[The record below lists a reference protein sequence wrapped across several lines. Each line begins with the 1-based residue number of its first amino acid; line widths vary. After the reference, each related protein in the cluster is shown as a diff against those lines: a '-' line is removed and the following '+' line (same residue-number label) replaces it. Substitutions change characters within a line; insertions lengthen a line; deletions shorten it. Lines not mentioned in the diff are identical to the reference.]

1 MASLLPRAALLPR
14 SITSSTA
21 TAPYTTPA
29 LTRLFSSTSSALS
42 QQIPPESPLFIN
54 VPNPPQDQSIEAKRE
69 LKRVRGFVPLPR
81 RVFAHRDSHNKPTDA
96 WLGLAAAE
104 PSNAKSKAEP
114 GSDVQAWKRKMAASR
129 RENIRSGV
137 RDLWARKQRV
147 DSKRLAASTARL
159 AANRAAAMAPERED
173 ERLTRGTINA
183 GTLLT
188 SVALDP
194 HRFERGLASA
204 ERTAAIAADKSEA
217 RRDAIQTLYMNARSF
232 IVNENE
238 LEAVI
243 NREFAD
249 DHFDRMGQSGAG
261 YRIQNI
267 WDAENEPVSVATM
280 MRDLTRNYDS
290 LVSDF
295 TSDAV
300 RTVRRQKR
308 AAEELTGGKMDE

>member
-14 SITSSTA
+14 SITSSA
-21 TAPYTTPA
+21 AASPRTTTA
-29 LTRLFSSTSSALS
+29 LTRFFSSTPSAPA

-69 LKRVRGFVPLPR
+69 LKRVRGFVPVPR
-81 RVFAHRDSHNKPTDA
+81 RVFAHRDSHEKPTDS
-96 WLGLAAAE
+96 WLTRAAPE
-104 PSNAKSKAEP
+104 PSNAKSQAEP
-114 GSDVQAWKRKMAASR
+114 GSDVQAWKRKMAVSR

-137 RDLWARKQRV
+137 RDLWARKQRI
-147 DSKRLAASTARL
+147 DAKRLAARTAKL
-159 AANRAAAMAPERED
+159 AANKAAAMAPERED

-183 GTLLT
+183 GTLQT

-194 HRFERGLASA
+194 QRFERCLASA
-204 ERTAAIAADKSEA
+204 ARTAAIAADKSEA

-232 IVNENE
+232 IVNETE
-238 LEAVI
+238 LEVAV

-267 WDAENEPVSVATM
+267 WDAQNEPVSVDAM
-280 MRDLTRNYDS
+280 LKDLQRDNYS

-295 TSDAV
+295 TSDEV
-300 RTVRRQKR
+300 RTVRRQKQV
-308 AAEELTGGKMDE
+308 AEELTGGKMDE